1 MIGMNKTKPGSDA
14 GLDRGINRI
23 AEGTSV
29 EGTIT
34 CESNIRIDGA
44 FEGTLET
51 KGRLVIGTAGSVLGA
66 VRCNQCEV
74 EGRLEGNVLVEELL
88 TLKASSTL
96 NGEIHYGA
104 LAVEAGAQASGI
116 MHLTT
121 KVKDLRKEDRSRKED
136 RVKEQPQAE
145 VAAAR

>member
-51 KGRLVIGTAGSVLGA
+51 KGRLVIGTTGSVLGA

>member
-1 MIGMNKTKPGSDA
+1 MIGMNKSKPGSDA

-29 EGTIT
+29 EGTIQ

-51 KGRLVIGTAGSVLGA
+51 KGRLVIGPTGSVLGA

-104 LAVEAGAQASGI
+104 LAVEAGAQASGV
-116 MHLTT
+116 MHLST
-121 KVKDLRKEDRSRKED
+121 KVKDLRKEDRNRKED

>member
-51 KGRLVIGTAGSVLGA
+51 KGRLVIGTTGSVPGA
-66 VRCNQCEV
+66 GRCNQCEV

>member
-104 LAVEAGAQASGI
+104 LAVGAGAQASGI

>member
-1 MIGMNKTKPGSDA
+1 
-14 GLDRGINRI
+14 
-23 AEGTSV
+23 
-29 EGTIT
+29 
-34 CESNIRIDGA
+34 
-44 FEGTLET
+44 
-51 KGRLVIGTAGSVLGA
+51 
-66 VRCNQCEV
+66 
-74 EGRLEGNVLVEELL
+74 L

>member
-1 MIGMNKTKPGSDA
+1 MIGMNKTKPGTDA

-29 EGTIT
+29 EGTIQ
-34 CESNIRIDGA
+34 CESNIRIDGT

-51 KGRLVIGTAGSVLGA
+51 KGRLVIGTTGSVLGA

-121 KVKDLRKEDRSRKED
+121 NVKDLRKEDRPRKED

>member
-51 KGRLVIGTAGSVLGA
+51 KGRLVIGTTGSVLGA

-121 KVKDLRKEDRSRKED
+121 KVKDIRKEDRSRKED
-136 RVKEQPQAE
+136 RVKEQQAE